1 MSRLQAKRRM
11 KNLLMFVPNMIALCG
26 RLIVDARVPRTEKL
40 LFAGAIVYA
49 VMPLDFI
56 PDMLP
61 FVGQID
67 DAYLIA
73 LTLIRLI
80 NHTDALVVRE
90 HWRGGGD
97 VVQLT
102 EAIASVA
109 PALLPRRV
117 ERVLSARVETVP
129 EKGKRARGKAALVE
143 LHSTQEEE
151 ERPQRSEKP
160 GGDL

>member
-11 KNLLMFVPNMIALCG
+11 KNLLMFLPNTIALCG
-26 RLIVDARVPRTEKL
+26 RLMTDARVPRTEKL

-49 VMPLDFI
+49 VMPLDLI

-61 FVGQID
+61 FIGQVD

-80 NHTDALVVRE
+80 NRTDASIVRE

-97 VVQLT
+97 IVQLA
-102 EAIASVA
+102 EAIAGLA
-109 PALLPRRV
+109 PKLLPARV
-117 ERVLSARVETVP
+117 ERVLSAQVETAP
-129 EKGKRARGKAALVE
+129 AGRDRERG
-143 LHSTQEEE
+143 
-151 ERPQRSEKP
+151 RSLAPLE
-160 GGDL
+160 

>member
-1 MSRLQAKRRM
+1 MMAQVQVKRRM
-11 KNLLMFVPNMIALCG
+11 KNLLMFLPNMIALCG
-26 RLIVDARVPRTEKL
+26 RLMTDGRVPRTEKL

-61 FVGQID
+61 FIGQVD

-80 NHTDALVVRE
+80 NRTDTGVVRE

-97 VVQLT
+97 IVQLT
-102 EAIASVA
+102 EAVA
-109 PALLPRRV
+109 GLAPKLLPQRI
-117 ERVLSARVETVP
+117 ERVLSARVTEAP
-129 EKGKRARGKAALVE
+129 KEKRAPGRVGAMLVE
-143 LHSTQEEE
+143 A
-151 ERPQRSEKP
+151 PGQRRAEAEKS
-160 GGDL
+160 